1 MARKKSIYT
10 VDQKRQLTTTRILIR
25 LAMQRRTIY
34 YSELAERLGYNVPNM
49 ALGKVLSPT
58 LERVNQWC
66 WERQH
71 PWLTALVVRSSG
83 NHTGLPGEGFFNEMQ
98 ELGAYT
104 PEVDTHKARRAWAEP
119 YIKGIWDFWGPDDA
133 DVLCKTRVLSPV

>member
-10 VDQKRQLTTTRILIR
+10 VDQKRQLTTTRMLIR

-66 WERQH
+66 WE
-71 PWLTALVVRSSG
+71 
-83 NHTGLPGEGFFNEMQ
+83 
-98 ELGAYT
+98 
-104 PEVDTHKARRAWAEP
+104 
-119 YIKGIWDFWGPDDA
+119 
-133 DVLCKTRVLSPV
+133 LSLIHI